1 MVIVLDVDAQNA
13 LEMAAGED
21 QEPIQTFSPYRPDPT
36 LSECVGLRRVERRL
50 DHIDAFR
57 VEHVVEGGAELGVP
71 VVD

>member
-1 MVIVLDVDAQNA
+1 MVVGLDVDSQNA
-13 LEMAAGED
+13 LEMATRKD
-21 QEPIQTFSPYRPDPT
+21 QEPIQTFSPDRPDPA